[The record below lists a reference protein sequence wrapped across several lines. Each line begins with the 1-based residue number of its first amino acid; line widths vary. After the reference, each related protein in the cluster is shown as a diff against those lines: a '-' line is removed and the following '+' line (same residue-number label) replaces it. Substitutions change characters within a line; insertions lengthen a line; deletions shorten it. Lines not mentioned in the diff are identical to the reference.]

1 MKTHSTVEGSG
12 RWERIGDPVTL
23 LRYQGYEVDLEDMDS
38 SAAVLDWIVQV
49 SKKSWADRA
58 LVGELVES
66 IDEILALQATYC
78 SNGIEQRVP
87 PSR

>member
-1 MKTHSTVEGSG
+1 MEGSR
-12 RWERIGDPVTL
+12 RWEPVGDPVTL
-23 LRYQGYEVDLEDMDS
+23 LRYRISPGGDYEVDLEDMDC

-66 IDEILALQATYC
+66 IDEILDLQGTYC
-78 SNGIEQRVP
+78 SDGIEQRVP